1 MRPVTTPP
9 LGLMGP
15 PGRPPLPPAQLRALV
30 GDYRRRLTQCVPWN
44 PAMKWQPQLNLQGAT
59 YGIRELF
66 PTVGASLDPVHALAE
81 GLYVDSPGGSFR
93 YCVRVQPRGRPLL
106 TWWGSQVGTVIF
118 DAPVGIP
125 ALFQARPGR
134 APDDPER
141 WNEHP
146 WMSLTPGEYLTLRP
160 GTRMAR
166 GHTIVA
172 GLGLAH
178 QLIEV
183 TRRLQVKRVTLVEL
197 SQELVDWLM
206 PVVTPLLR
214 KPVDVIVGDAYE
226 VIPQLRADVALVDI
240 FPGYGNAQA
249 QVAELA
255 ARSPGIKKF
264 WGWGTSE
271 MSGRRLRS
279 R

>member
-1 MRPVTTPP
+1 MHGVTPLP
-9 LGLMGP
+9 LGLAGP
-15 PGRPPLPPAQLRALV
+15 PGRPQLSPAQIRALT
-30 GDYRRRLTQCVPWN
+30 GDYRRRLTECVPWS
-44 PAMKWQPQLNLQGAT
+44 PAMKWRRELNLQGAT

-66 PTVGASLDPVHALAE
+66 PTVGASLDPVHALGH

-125 ALFQARPGR
+125 ALFQARPGYAR
-134 APDDPER
+134 DDPER

-146 WMSLTPGEYLTLRP
+146 WMSLTPAEYLTLRP

-166 GHTIVA
+166 GHTVVA

-183 TRRLQVKRVTLVEL
+183 SRRLQVKRVTLVEL

-206 PVVTPLLR
+206 PVVKPHLR
-214 KPVDVIVGDAYE
+214 KPVEVVVGDAYDI
-226 VIPQLRADVALVDI
+226 IPQLRADIALVDI
-240 FPGYGNAQA
+240 FPGYGNAQRKID
-249 QVAELA
+249 ELA
-255 ARSPGIKKF
+255 ARSPRIKKF
-264 WGWGTSE
+264 WGWGSSE
-271 MSGRRLRS
+271 MSGRKLRS